1 MFSVCTLLKVV
12 GYYDLSVL
20 YMSVM
25 GFKKKFGWGWVGG
38 VSSIQFFL
46 DFWNCFNFAKP
57 LTYLSNVFLLFFLQ
71 REFYKDL
78 LKFLVAIVYDEL
90 LKAVHLQQGRNS
102 IQNRVDNIMQYANML
117 DKINNKL
124 YTFRLILF

>member
-1 MFSVCTLLKVV
+1 M
-12 GYYDLSVL
+12 
-20 YMSVM
+20 
-25 GFKKKFGWGWVGG
+25 GG

-78 LKFLVAIVYDEL
+78 LEFLVAIVYDEL
-90 LKAVHLQQGRNS
+90 LKAVHLQQGRDCVQQGRDCVEQGRDS
-102 IQNRVDNIMQYANML
+102 IQQGRDSIQQGREYNAIRQYA
-117 DKINNKL
+117 
-124 YTFRLILF
+124 